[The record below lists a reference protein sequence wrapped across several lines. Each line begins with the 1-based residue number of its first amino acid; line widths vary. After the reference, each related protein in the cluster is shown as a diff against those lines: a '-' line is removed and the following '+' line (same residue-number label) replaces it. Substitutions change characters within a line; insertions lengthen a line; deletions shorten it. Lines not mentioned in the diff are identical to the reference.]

1 LFHVADVL
9 ISAASPHRVLI
20 AAAAVAAGVLAC
32 RDGPTAPPQ
41 VTPPPQVASV
51 SAVQSERE
59 TESDDPSEP
68 NYNLNIVLRGDGFGH
83 VKFRQPG
90 TNGTHIVYL
99 TVRVRDLEPNTSYQ
113 LQRAVDTILDGI
125 CTGPVPPAVWL
136 TLGKGTTP
144 QSIVTDRRGNGTAR
158 LFRDLSMIPPGSTF
172 DIHFRVIRQ
181 NNNAAVVLTSDC
193 YRYTVR

>member
-1 LFHVADVL
+1 MRIGPGL
-9 ISAASPHRVLI
+9 LI
-20 AAAAVAAGVLAC
+20 AVLAATGC
-32 RDGPTAPPQ
+32 KDGPTAPPQ
-41 VTPPPQVASV
+41 MTPPPQVASV

-59 TESDDPSEP
+59 TESDDRSEP

-83 VKFRQPG
+83 VKFRRPG

-113 LQRAVDTILDGI
+113 LQRATDMTLDGI
-125 CTGPVPPAVWL
+125 CTGTNWL
-136 TLGKGTTP
+136 TLGRGKVA
-144 QSIVTDRRGNGTAR
+144 QSIVTDRRGNGTAH
-158 LFRDLSMIPPGSTF
+158 LFRDLSAFPPGSTF